1 MTAMRPV
8 VLALLSL
15 VGCAGSEAAL
25 RAKAARDL
33 DCPEAQI
40 QVAPKDDC
48 CDNRIVRGCGLAAS
62 YESRC
67 RACEWKLSPQLK

>member
-1 MTAMRPV
+1 MRMGTLIFWLPF
-8 VLALLSL
+8 L

-40 QVAPKDDC
+40 EIAPKNDC
-48 CDNRIVRGCGLAAS
+48 CDNRIARGCGLTLS

-67 RACEWKLSPQLK
+67 FACKWDLSPELK